1 MKSTM
6 FVCTH
11 SIVGINETSTNGET
25 VTAHETKEA
34 ATGALGEDDDNNNN
48 INIMEGQWRTEDEE
62 EEGWEVLLYYLA
74 ISIG

>member
-34 ATGALGEDDDNNNN
+34 RRRVRWGRMTV
-48 INIMEGQWRTEDEE
+48 IIIM
-62 EEGWEVLLYYLA
+62 
-74 ISIG
+74 II

>member
-25 VTAHETKEA
+25 VTVHETKEA
-34 ATGALGEDDDNNNN
+34 TTGALEEDDDNNNN
-48 INIMEGQWRTEDEE
+48 NIMEGQWRTEDEE
-62 EEGWEVLLYYLA
+62 EEGWEVLVYYLA

>member
-1 MKSTM
+1 M

-11 SIVGINETSTNGET
+11 SIVGINETGTNGET

-34 ATGALGEDDDNNNN
+34 TTGALGEDDDNNNN
-48 INIMEGQWRTEDEE
+48 NNIMEGQWRTEDEE